1 MTNDNSNSR
10 IKSHFHVFG
19 YSYLKTLVL
28 RWEWLSPNKI
38 EEFNSQTIRYN
49 VKEQSHI
56 VY

>member
-19 YSYLKTLVL
+19 YSYLKMLVL